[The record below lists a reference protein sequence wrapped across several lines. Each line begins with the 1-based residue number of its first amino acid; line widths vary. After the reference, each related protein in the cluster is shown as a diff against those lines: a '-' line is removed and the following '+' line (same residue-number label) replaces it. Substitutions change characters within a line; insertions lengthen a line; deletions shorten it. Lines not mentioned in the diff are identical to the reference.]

1 MMAIRKCSSQFIETD
16 VDDEVVIVSL
26 DDGKFFSLKD
36 TGRAI
41 WKMIDGKLSREALL
55 DRLVQDYDAPREVLA
70 NDLDAF
76 LADAQ
81 EAGMIEARGK
91 AADL

>member
-1 MMAIRKCSSQFIETD
+1 MAAIAKCPSTFIETD

-41 WKMIDGKLSREALL
+41 WKKIDGKRDRSAILL
-55 DRLVQDYDAPREVLA
+55 ELTDEFEAPREILVA
-70 NDLDAF
+70 DLDAF
-76 LADAQ
+76 LSDIAS
-81 EAGMIEARGK
+81 AGFIEPLTASGR
-91 AADL
+91 